1 MQFTEAPT
9 VKTMA
14 STSNEAPANI
24 RVLVRVRPLNER
36 ECKFNPTFALSI
48 DNGGMAPTIDFGFP
62 GPSTHHGLKKG
73 SSGSGGTIHI
83 IDPSSTGSNN
93 HGLGYS
99 SDGNSNGGTGG
110 GQLAKTFTYDAVFGP
125 RSQQVEIFD
134 SVKGIIDAVCAGY
147 NGTIVAYGQ
156 TGSGK
161 SHTIFGEEGT

>member
-1 MQFTEAPT
+1 M
-9 VKTMA
+9 M
-14 STSNEAPANI
+14 STAKEAPANI

-36 ECKFNPTFALSI
+36 ESKFNPTSALSI
-48 DNGGMAPTIDFGFP
+48 DSGGMAPTIDFGNSD
-62 GPSTHHGLKKG
+62 PSKLHGVKKG

-83 IDPSSTGSNN
+83 LDPSSTGNN
-93 HGLGYS
+93 SHGLGYS
-99 SDGNSNGGTGG
+99 SDGNSNVAAAG
-110 GQLAKTFTYDAVFGP
+110 GQSAKTFTYDAVFGP

-161 SHTIFGEEGT
+161 SHTIFGEEGS